1 MNALV
6 QRGFAGARRGFNKF
20 AAVCALAMAL
30 SPMAYAQ
37 STDLI
42 GAATSEISG
51 AKSGINGL
59 LVILIGIVFLFV
71 LYSLIK
77 KSK

>member
-6 QRGFAGARRGFNKF
+6 QRGFTATRRGFGKV
-20 AAVCALAMAL
+20 AALCALACAF
-30 SPMAYAQ
+30 SPMAFAQ
-37 STDLI
+37 STDLVT
-42 GAATSEISG
+42 AATSEISG

>member
-1 MNALV
+1 MKGLV
-6 QRGFAGARRGFNKF
+6 QRSARAVRTSFGKF
-20 AAVCALAMAL
+20 ASVCMLAVAL